1 MRLAVPCTYLLP
13 ILSIGC
19 GVPATPTAP
28 TAPIAAAPARVEPIA
43 LEAEAGSGE
52 GDLMHR
58 SRASGALTI
67 HLAPG
72 QRRRWTFNVAQP
84 SHYSVLVTYA
94 NDNPGATEV
103 LRVEVDG
110 EAIGAFS
117 AQDTGDDGEGWN
129 VFVADL
135 AGARVLGTGIH
146 TVTVESTG
154 GDGCI
159 EIDLITLRPD
169 VAAGTPLRSPGGP

>member
-1 MRLAVPCTYLLP
+1 MRLRFLSACVLTM
-13 ILSIGC
+13 LSIGC
-19 GVPATPTAP
+19 GLPASPTAP
-28 TAPIAAAPARVEPIA
+28 TAPTAAAPTRVESIA

-72 QRRRWTFNVAQP
+72 QRRRWTFNVAQ
-84 SHYSVLVTYA
+84 SSSYAVLVTYG

-135 AGARVLGTGIH
+135 AGARMLGSGIH
-146 TVTVESTG
+146 TVTVESSG

-169 VAAGTPLRSPGGP
+169 ATVGAPRAVPGHP

>member
-1 MRLAVPCTYLLP
+1 V
-13 ILSIGC
+13 
-19 GVPATPTAP
+19 TAP
-28 TAPIAAAPARVEPIA
+28 SRAEPIA
-43 LEAEAGSGE
+43 LEAEAGSGD

-72 QRRRWTFNVAQP
+72 QRRRWTFKVAQP
-84 SHYSVLVTYA
+84 SQYAVLVIYS
-94 NDNPGATEV
+94 NDNPGESEV

-110 EAIGAFS
+110 EAIGAFH

-135 AGARVLGTGIH
+135 AGAPMLGAGFH
-146 TVTVESTG
+146 TVTVESSG

-169 VAAGTPLRSPGGP
+169 ATVRVPRAILDRP

>member
-1 MRLAVPCTYLLP
+1 MRLSFLSACLLP

-19 GVPATPTAP
+19 GIPASPTAP
-28 TAPIAAAPARVEPIA
+28 TAPTAAAPARVEPIA

-72 QRRRWTFNVAQP
+72 QRRRWTFNVAQ
-84 SHYSVLVTYA
+84 SSTYAVLVTYA

-110 EAIGAFS
+110 EAIGTFS
-117 AQDTGDDGEGWN
+117 AQDTVTTAKAGMCSWPISPVHGCSEPASTPSRWN
-129 VFVADL
+129 HPAVT
-135 AGARVLGTGIH
+135 GA
-146 TVTVESTG
+146 S
-154 GDGCI
+154 
-159 EIDLITLRPD
+159 
-169 VAAGTPLRSPGGP
+169 RSI